1 MSVLREGGSTEV
13 FKMQARLLLFKA
25 MSSSRLADAQICMRK
40 ILERLY
46 RCCGCINFLIYSFF
60 RERTIPFFNRS
71 ILKKMLLI
79 RNDYK
84 HRNQSLLC
92 IFPFLLIVKRTQFIL
107 I

>member
-1 MSVLREGGSTEV
+1 M

-40 ILERLY
+40 VLKRLY
-46 RCCGCINFLIYSFF
+46 RCRGCIYFLIYSVF

-79 RNDYK
+79 RNDYD
-84 HRNQSLLC
+84 HRNQLLQC
-92 IFPFLLIVKRTQFIL
+92 MFPFLLIVKRTQSIL